1 MLERVG
7 NAQNAEMPDM
17 IWKTTQEI
25 LSVSSETTTSSDG
38 FSDTIDAG
46 VIAVQGHE
54 HMQQDVCV
62 TAKNMLT

>member
-1 MLERVG
+1 MLEGVG
-7 NAQNAEMPDM
+7 NAQKAEMPDM

-46 VIAVQGHE
+46 VIAVQGLE
-54 HMQQDVCV
+54 HMQEDVRV